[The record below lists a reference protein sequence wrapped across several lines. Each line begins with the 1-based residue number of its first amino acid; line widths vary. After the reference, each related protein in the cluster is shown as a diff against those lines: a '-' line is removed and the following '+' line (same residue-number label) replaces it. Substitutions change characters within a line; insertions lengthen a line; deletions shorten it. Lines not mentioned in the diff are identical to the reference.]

1 MENRPRITMVRK
13 KNEEKKVVCQNKRP
27 ILHPQVNAR
36 KNNADKSLIPAAH
49 QPRKVLPAPSIFC
62 PICQTTDTRSATIKL
77 HMESKREVQCK
88 ACKLYFGN
96 CFSLGKHRKGRCR
109 DKKARE
115 ENLANH

>member
-1 MENRPRITMVRK
+1 MSLLPEWFPMNIDYGETM
-13 KNEEKKVVCQNKRP
+13 QH
-27 ILHPQVNAR
+27 L
-36 KNNADKSLIPAAH
+36 S
-49 QPRKVLPAPSIFC
+49 PSIFC

-88 ACKLYFGN
+88 SCKLYFAN

-115 ENLANH
+115 ENFV